1 MKIKWL
7 GFFYLF
13 LGGTLAR
20 PDGEG
25 LRSSKSFSLFSVV
38 QFPNDECVVASDNTM
53 NGICRSADE
62 CGGSNGIAS
71 GNCASGF
78 GVCCYNRI
86 EGAAG
91 STSDITQN
99 GTYIQNPAF
108 PTAVTTAGVFTYR
121 VRPSNSAGIC
131 QIRIDF
137 QDVTLTQPVAAT
149 GCATVDRITI
159 TGGAQPNPPVVC
171 GHLDGQHIYVST
183 GKQTTAATIILTKVG
198 TTASHWKIRTREI
211 ECASNVLPPDGCT
224 QYFTGTSGVIKSF
237 NADAASATPPA
248 TPLTIS
254 GVAYKICMRQED
266 GRCTMNLSETR
277 PEATPNSY
285 LLDGVATAS
294 TACAAAGTCLIIDGA
309 QYGGSVFSA
318 VNLDIISGVVTANA
332 PFEVDVHSVG
342 TQVANSL
349 FDLTY
354 RQIPC

>member
-277 PEATPNSY
+277 PEAAPNSY

-294 TACAAAGTCLIIDGA
+294 TVCTNPGTCLIIDGA
-309 QYGGSVFSA
+309 TYGGSVFSA
-318 VNLDIISGVVTANA
+318 VNGDVISGVVTANA
-332 PFEVDVHSVG
+332 PFEVDVFSVG
-342 TQVANSL
+342 AQVANSL

>member
-121 VRPSNSAGIC
+121 VMPSNSAGIC
-131 QIRIDF
+131 QLRIDF
-137 QDVTLTQPVAAT
+137 EDVELTQPVQGACAA
-149 GCATVDRITI
+149 VDRITI

-183 GKQTTAATIILTKVG
+183 GKQSTAATIVLTKVG
-198 TTASHWKIRTREI
+198 VANSHWKIRTREI
-211 ECASNVLPPDGCT
+211 ECSSEVLPPDGCT
-224 QYFTGTSGVIKSF
+224 QYYTGTSGVIKSF
-237 NADAASATPPA
+237 NADAPA
-248 TPLTIS
+248 PMTIFADS
-254 GVAYKICMRQED
+254 YKICMRQED
-266 GRCTMNLSETR
+266 GRCTMDLSETR
-277 PEATPNSY
+277 PEAVPNSY

-309 QYGGSVFSA
+309 PYGGSVFSA
-318 VNLDIISGVVTANA
+318 VNGDVISGVVTANA
-332 PFEVDVHSVG
+332 PFEVLVFSVG
-342 TQVANSL
+342 VQVPNSL

>member
-121 VRPSNSAGIC
+121 VMPSNSAGIC
-131 QIRIDF
+131 QLRIDF
-137 QDVTLTQPVAAT
+137 EDVELTQPVQGACAA
-149 GCATVDRITI
+149 VDRITI

-183 GKQTTAATIILTKVG
+183 GKQSTAATIVLTKVG
-198 TTASHWKIRTREI
+198 VANSHWKIRTREI
-211 ECASNVLPPDGCT
+211 ECSSEVLPPDGCT
-224 QYFTGTSGVIKSF
+224 QYYTGTSGVIKSF
-237 NADAASATPPA
+237 NADAPA
-248 TPLTIS
+248 PMTILADS
-254 GVAYKICMRQED
+254 YKICMRQED

-277 PEATPNSY
+277 PEAAPNSFF
-285 LLDGVATAS
+285 LDAAGAMATNV
-294 TACAAAGTCLIIDGA
+294 CAAAGTCLIIDGA
-309 QYGGSVFSA
+309 QYGGQVFSA
-318 VNLDIISGVVTANA
+318 VNNDIISGVVTANA
-332 PFEVDVHSVG
+332 PFEVDVFSVG
-342 TQVANSL
+342 TQVGNSL